1 MVSVVKQ
8 GGFQYKVAEGEFLD
22 IPLVDGEVGQEITL
36 ESVLLLSDGDKTTIG
51 TPEVAG
57 AVVKAE
63 IVEHGRAAKILV
75 VKKHRRK
82 DYQRRNGHRTDYTK
96 VKITSIK
103 AA

>member
-8 GGFQYKVAEGEFLD
+8 GGFQYKVAEGELLD
-22 IPLVDGEVGQEITL
+22 IPLVEGEVGQEITL
-36 ESVLLLSDGDKTTIG
+36 GSVLLLSDGSKTTIG
-51 TPEVAG
+51 TPTVAG

-63 IVEHGRAAKILV
+63 IVEHGRTAKILV

-82 DYQRRNGHRTDYTK
+82 DYQRRNGHRQDYTK

>member
-8 GGFQYKVAEGEFLD
+8 GGFQYKVAEGELLD
-22 IPLVDGEVGQEITL
+22 IPLVEGEVGQEITL
-36 ESVLLLSDGDKTTIG
+36 ESVLLLSDGTKTTIG
-51 TPEVAG
+51 TPTIAG

-63 IVEHGRAAKILV
+63 IVEHGRGAKVLV

-82 DYQRRNGHRTDYTK
+82 DYQRRNGHRQDFTK

>member
-8 GGFQYKVAEGEFLD
+8 GGFQYKVSEGETLE

-36 ESVLLLSDGDKTTIG
+36 ESVLLLSDGTKTTIG
-51 TPEVAG
+51 TPEISG

-63 IVEHGRAAKILV
+63 IVEHGRAKKILV

-82 DYQRRNGHRTDYTK
+82 DYQRRNGHRQDFTK
-96 VKITSIK
+96 IKITSIK

>member
-8 GGFQYKVAEGEFLD
+8 GGFQYKVAEGELLD
-22 IPLVDGEVGQEITL
+22 IPLVEGEVGQEITL
-36 ESVLLLSDGDKTTIG
+36 ESVLLLSDGTKTTIG
-51 TPEVAG
+51 TPTVAG

-63 IVEHGRAAKILV
+63 IVEHGRGEKVLV
-75 VKKHRRK
+75 VKKLRRK
-82 DYQRRNGHRTDYTK
+82 DHQRRNGHRQDYTK

>member
-8 GGFQYKVAEGEFLD
+8 GGFQYKVAEGELIE
-22 IPLVDGEVGQEITL
+22 IPLVEGEVGQEITL

-51 TPEVAG
+51 APDIKG

-63 IVEHGRAAKILV
+63 IVEHGRAKKILV

-82 DYQRRNGHRTDYTK
+82 DYQRRNGHRQGFTK
-96 VKITSIK
+96 VKIISIK

>member
-8 GGFQYKVAEGEFLD
+8 GGFQYKIAEGETLD
-22 IPLVDGEVGQEITL
+22 IPLIEGEVGQEITL
-36 ESVLLLSDGDKTTIG
+36 GTVLLLSDGKKTTVG

-63 IVEHGRAAKILV
+63 IVEHGRSKKILV

-82 DYQRRNGHRTDYTK
+82 DYQRRNGHRQDFTK
-96 VKITSIK
+96 IKITSIK

>member
-8 GGFQYKVAEGEFLD
+8 GGFQYKVCEGETLD
-22 IPLVDGEVGQEITL
+22 IPLVEGKVGQEITL
-36 ESVLLLSDGDKTTIG
+36 GGVLLLSDGKKTTVG
-51 TPEVAG
+51 TPEIAG

-63 IVEHGRAAKILV
+63 IVEHGRAKKILV

-82 DYQRRNGHRTDYTK
+82 DYQRRNGHRQDFTK
-96 VKITSIK
+96 IKITSIK

>member
-8 GGFQYKVAEGEFLD
+8 GGFQYKVSEGETLE
-22 IPLVDGEVGQEITL
+22 IPLFEGEVGQEITL
-36 ESVLLLSDGDKTTIG
+36 GPVLLLSDGKKTTVG
-51 TPEVAG
+51 APEVAG

-63 IVEHGRAAKILV
+63 IVEHGRAKKILV

-82 DYQRRNGHRTDYTK
+82 DYQRRNGHRQDYTRI
-96 VKITSIK
+96 KITSIK

>member
-8 GGFQYKVAEGEFLD
+8 GGFQYKVAVGELLD
-22 IPLVDGEVGQEITL
+22 IPLVEGEVGQEITL
-36 ESVLLLSDGDKTTIG
+36 DSVLLLSEGDKTTIG
-51 TPEVAG
+51 TPAIEG

-63 IVEHGRAAKILV
+63 IVEHGRTAKVLV

-82 DYQRRNGHRTDYTK
+82 DYQRRNGHRQDYTK

>member
-8 GGFQYKVAEGEFLD
+8 GGFQYKVAEGELLD
-22 IPLVDGEVGQEITL
+22 IPLVEGEVGQEITL
-36 ESVLLLSDGDKTTIG
+36 GSVLLLSDGDKTTIG
-51 TPEVAG
+51 TPAVAG

-63 IVEHGRAAKILV
+63 IVEHGRAKKILV

-82 DYQRRNGHRTDYTK
+82 DYQRRNGHRQDYTK